1 MIIFNVLNIVIDS
14 FVIIKKSFLPLKSVW
29 ECFFKWADP
38 PDSQNGFTVLPYIK
52 GVTESLTRIVNN
64 DVMGSEL
71 PPDQLR
77 PCNRNLLLP
86 NQDLHQIGKRTLCI
100 KSRANRTWNYIEET
114 GRCLHTRKKEHIP
127 NTKVL
132 KSGSNKATLLI
143 LRMHASSTEAIHA

>member
-1 MIIFNVLNIVIDS
+1 MYCMMIIFNVLNIVIDS
-14 FVIIKKSFLPLKSVW
+14 FVIIKESFLPLKSVW

-86 NQDLHQIGKRTLCI
+86 NQDLHQIGKRTLSI
-100 KSRANRTWNYIEET
+100 KSPVRTAHGITLEKRVDAYTLEK
-114 GRCLHTRKKEHIP
+114 R
-127 NTKVL
+127 NTYQTL
-132 KSGSNKATLLI
+132 KF
-143 LRMHASSTEAIHA
+143 